1 MVSSRAFCERKTTP
15 KKVGHYAQPLN
26 KLVLYIVPIHTNP
39 YGKRILRI
47 WQKIKL
53 LKISLKKEQ
62 STKAKLQ
69 MF

>member
-1 MVSSRAFCERKTTP
+1 M
-15 KKVGHYAQPLN
+15 LN
-26 KLVLYIVPIHTNP
+26 HLINVLYIVPIHTNP
-39 YGKRILRI
+39 YGKLILRI